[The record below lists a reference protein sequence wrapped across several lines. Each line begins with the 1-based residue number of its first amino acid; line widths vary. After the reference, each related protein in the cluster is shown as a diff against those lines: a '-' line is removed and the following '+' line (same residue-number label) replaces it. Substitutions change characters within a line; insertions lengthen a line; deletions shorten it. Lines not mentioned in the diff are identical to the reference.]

1 MRVARTGFAL
11 LAIALPAAAQSL
23 LGEGGGSPYDPA
35 KRPPFR
41 KHDLIQIV
49 AVERSKASSDA
60 DLRTDRRSR
69 WEMDP
74 KKFIK
79 LSDGDVFPDLD
90 AAALTGNPKIDLDA
104 RYRRDN
110 SGRTSRNFDL
120 TFTVTAEI
128 VDIRPNGNLVIEA
141 KKRRKVNNDEEYIRL
156 TGEVAPTA
164 VVNNVVKSESI
175 ANLDITYE
183 GNGPANDSSQPG
195 FFGWLF
201 DKLWPF

>member
-1 MRVARTGFAL
+1 MKSAAMTFAL
-11 LAIALPAAAQSL
+11 LAAAMPASAQSL

-35 KRPPFR
+35 KRPPFK

-49 AVERSKASSDA
+49 AVERSKATSDA

-69 WEMDP
+69 WEINP
-74 KKFIK
+74 KDWIK
-79 LSDGDVFPDLD
+79 LSDGDTFPDLD
-90 AAALTGNPKIDLDA
+90 SAALTGSPKIDLDA

-120 TFTVTAEI
+120 TFTVTAEV

-164 VVNNVVKSESI
+164 VENNIVKSEKI

-183 GNGPANDSSQPG
+183 GSGPANDSSKPG